1 MSLLT
6 TDSIWLRG
14 KQTAEVQRSN
24 KVTYNCTNSSGSK
37 NSSGSVSTIFSLDY
51 PITMLMSKHQLRN
64 FIHHSKLFEKV
75 AHTFSDTTKFNPEA
89 YYGKRHSVQKGP
101 DMSIPINTN
110 CSNRKACVR
119 NITSLLWIRSQLRV
133 YPNKGADCYFTAT
146 VLTQKHTENT
156 LQTQHPGQRRVEGSI
171 PETPFFQGRN
181 KFCTALLNFIKILYF
196 FFLFVLVFPWPTL
209 NN

>member
-1 MSLLT
+1 MFVSLLT
-6 TDSIWLRG
+6 TDSIWLKG
-14 KQTAEVQRSN
+14 KETAEVQRSN

-37 NSSGSVSTIFSLDY
+37 NSSGSVSTILSLDF

-119 NITSLLWIRSQLRV
+119 NITSILWIRREFTLIREQIVILQQLFSHK
-133 YPNKGADCYFTAT
+133 N
-146 VLTQKHTENT
+146 TQNT
-156 LQTQHPGQRRVEGSI
+156 LQTQHPRQRRVEGSI
-171 PETPFFQGRN
+171 PTTPFFQGRN
-181 KFCTALLNFIKILYF
+181 K
-196 FFLFVLVFPWPTL
+196 
-209 NN
+209 